1 MGGLAETHIFG
12 GSLLSS
18 GGLGWGVGGGSLAV
32 LWSLH
37 RRSAELV
44 IAALTVTEVVKHSD
58 VTFVTGGVVKMF
70 P

>member
-1 MGGLAETHIFG
+1 MGGLAETPLFG

-18 GGLGWGVGGGSLAV
+18 GGPGGWGGVGSAF

-37 RRSAELV
+37 CRSAELV
-44 IAALTVTEVVKHSD
+44 IATLIVTEVVKHSD

>member
-1 MGGLAETHIFG
+1 MGGLAETPLFG

-18 GGLGWGVGGGSLAV
+18 GGPGGGSSS
-32 LWSLH
+32 LWSFH

-44 IAALTVTEVVKHSD
+44 IAALIATEVVKHSD
-58 VTFVTGGVVKMF
+58 VTGGVVKMF

>member
-1 MGGLAETHIFG
+1 MGGLAETPLFG

-18 GGLGWGVGGGSLAV
+18 GGPGGGVGCVWVGVGSAF

-37 RRSAELV
+37 CRSAELV
-44 IAALTVTEVVKHSD
+44 IVTEVVKHSD

>member
-1 MGGLAETHIFG
+1 MGGLAETPLFG
-12 GSLLSS
+12 GSLLSP
-18 GGLGWGVGGGSLAV
+18 GGLGGVGSAF

-44 IAALTVTEVVKHSD
+44 IAALIVTEAVKRSD
-58 VTFVTGGVVKMF
+58 VTFVAGGVVKMF

>member
-1 MGGLAETHIFG
+1 MGGLAETPLFG
-12 GSLLSS
+12 GSLLSP
-18 GGLGWGVGGGSLAV
+18 GGLGGGGWVGSAF

-44 IAALTVTEVVKHSD
+44 IAALIVTEVVKHSD
-58 VTFVTGGVVKMF
+58 VTFVAGGVVKMF